1 MRVGRLIARL
11 QATFPPLRRLSLAR
25 AIEWQARFLTPEGKR
40 WAAWMLAQGEVD
52 EAIVTRGPLRW
63 ALPVSIESSDVA
75 NHLFVEG
82 NHQGGDVEAMWSWA
96 EANGRTRGRTTV
108 VDVGANLGTTTL
120 PLLWSTSCRVLAIEP
135 VPRTAALL
143 RRNLELN
150 GLSGRAIVVERA
162 VADRPGPT
170 RMIVPVT
177 CLGAAEVDP
186 GGSGLGSSGVVR
198 DKAFFRRECETREVE
213 ACRLDGILAEA
224 SIRPDDVAFVW
235 ADVQGSEGAVVRT
248 GAALWSLGVPLYAE
262 IAPELIRRQER
273 LEDFL
278 GDVSRAFE
286 GFIEEPRLLAEGPG
300 ARPRPMADFASF
312 VAGLEAG
319 GREGDVLLLPS
330 ARSPG
335 E

>member
-11 QATFPPLRRLSLAR
+11 QATLPPLRRLSLAR
-25 AIEWQARFLTPEGKR
+25 AIQWQARFLTPEGKR
-40 WAAWMLAQGEVD
+40 WAAWLLAEGEVD
-52 EAIVTRGPLRW
+52 EVIVTRGSLRW
-63 ALPVSIESSDVA
+63 ALPISIESSDVA
-75 NHLFVEG
+75 NHLFVAG
-82 NHQGGDVEAMWSWA
+82 DHQGADVEAMRSWA

-120 PLLWSTSCRVLAIEP
+120 PLLRSTSCRVLAIEP

-150 GLSGRAIVVERA
+150 GLTGRAVVVERA
-162 VADRPGPT
+162 VADHPGRA
-170 RMIVPVT
+170 RMVVPLT
-177 CLGAAEVDP
+177 CLSGAEVDA
-186 GGSGLGSSGVVR
+186 GGGAVR

-213 ACRLDGILAEA
+213 ASPLDEILAAA
-224 SIRPDDVAFVW
+224 SVRPDDVMFVW

-278 GDVSRAFE
+278 VAVDRHFTAFLE
-286 GFIEEPRLLAEGPG
+286 RPRLVAEGPG
-300 ARPRPMADFASF
+300 ARPRPMSDFASF
-312 VAGLEAG
+312 VAGLEAA
-319 GREGDVLLLPS
+319 GREGDVLLLPTP
-330 ARSPG
+330 RSLG
-335 E
+335 G